1 MRKLRTFFF
10 SLLNAV
16 IFAEIKPDKLLII
29 SYFECKSWPTNTF
42 GRVSSSNVR
51 KVLERIAVHY
61 LFLGCFLMWVLIEGE
76 MTPLRMRVSGASRF
90 ILLLSD
96 FTKTNDSL
104 KNSGNV
110 FIPVQ
115 GEELRQ
121 AGNFEALSCDHP
133 RIIVG
138 GGRVGSWS
146 AHSWRTPLPSKYQR
160 IPCELLTG
168 VKSVLR
174 GNWKKSENK
183 NLKCFAM

>member
-1 MRKLRTFFF
+1 
-10 SLLNAV
+10 
-16 IFAEIKPDKLLII
+16 
-29 SYFECKSWPTNTF
+29 
-42 GRVSSSNVR
+42 
-51 KVLERIAVHY
+51 
-61 LFLGCFLMWVLIEGE
+61 

-138 GGRVGSWS
+138 GGRVGS
-146 AHSWRTPLPSKYQR
+146 
-160 IPCELLTG
+160 
-168 VKSVLR
+168 
-174 GNWKKSENK
+174 
-183 NLKCFAM
+183 